1 MAAST
6 SRMQSAGLRCVVP
19 AFIRCWRRIGTA
31 LALLCLLLVAP
42 ESIAQ
47 VLDDI
52 DVVHQED
59 GIAVVVHFAAQ
70 IQYRRHLATPDGNE
84 LQIFF
89 AITASDASAKGVVED
104 IRYVPASL
112 GLPAITVRYR
122 AGLQTAP
129 FRRVDLD
136 FAAPV
141 EILQVTLGPDNHS
154 LVAIL
159 RAAGAGPGRIAEQPA
174 TGRTAGQ
181 AVPPPAQ
188 AAPEAP
194 GPEAGQAPSTP
205 TAPPDNIDAEAQLG
219 RARAEMTA
227 GRYEQA
233 TALLNQVLNLPPNKA
248 SMDAQELIGN
258 AREGLGDNDRAR
270 AEYELYLKL
279 YPDSP
284 GATRVRE
291 RLAAIGESGSAR
303 AKAGGSPQW
312 LYWGSIAQSYY
323 GGQSRIRNETTIIT
337 PGTDGTVIDVQDIS
351 SNDQSSVVTNLDA
364 NARYRG
370 NGWDNRFV
378 FRNVSVLSFLN
389 DQPSQNRLSALY
401 ADFKNEEMRFDAR
414 AGRQSSTSGA
424 VLGRF
429 DGVTMHYGVGPSWRI
444 GAFAGTPAESTLG
457 GRKRFYG
464 ATLDNDKLLDG
475 LGFGLYAVEQRA
487 EGYVDRRSVGN
498 EIRYFTPKLSLFS
511 LLDYDI
517 HFNRINIASAQGTF
531 TFGSG
536 TNFNFLY
543 DYRRSPPLQLTNALL
558 GRPTSSLQ
566 DLFDAESPEQI
577 EREALGLTP
586 VSKVLLLGAQHPV
599 TSHWQLGA
607 EFRLSSVSGTIATD
621 SLPATLGTGNVYSYT
636 LQAIGTGIF
645 TPSSVLVFNGVRL
658 TSRAYDAWLAS
669 VNARFRPTDR
679 WTIEP
684 TLRYYIQDNKNPDP
698 LNNGSSFKRLSPSL
712 RMTYQLREKVSLESE
727 VSMERSRS
735 NSDSVNENS
744 NLLFYYIGY
753 RVEM

>member
-6 SRMQSAGLRCVVP
+6 SRMQSPGLRGALC
-19 AFIRCWRRIGTA
+19 AFLRSWRRIGTA
-31 LALLCLLLVAP
+31 LALLCLLLAAP

-47 VLDDI
+47 ILDDI

-59 GIAVVVHFAAQ
+59 GIAVVVRFAAQ
-70 IQYRRHLATPDGNE
+70 IQYRRHLVTPEGKE
-84 LQIFF
+84 LQVFF
-89 AITASDASAKGVVED
+89 AITASDASIRGVVED
-104 IRYVPASL
+104 IRYVPPSL

-122 AGLQTAP
+122 AGLQSAS

-136 FAAPV
+136 FDAPV
-141 EILQVTLGPDNHS
+141 KILQVSLGPDNHS

-159 RAAGAGPGRIAEQPA
+159 RAPAPARGHPADRPAITEAGTPASPPSPAPTPEAARTEAEKAPA
-174 TGRTAGQ
+174 A
-181 AVPPPAQ
+181 AEPPA
-188 AAPEAP
+188 
-194 GPEAGQAPSTP
+194 
-205 TAPPDNIDAEAQLG
+205 NIDADAQLA
-219 RARAEMTA
+219 RARSEMTA
-227 GRYEQA
+227 GRFEQA
-233 TALLNQVLNLPPNKA
+233 TALLNQILNLPPNKA

-258 AREGLGDNDRAR
+258 AREGLGELERAR

-279 YPDSP
+279 YSNSP
-284 GATRVRE
+284 GAARVRE
-291 RLAAIGESGSAR
+291 RLAAIGESGSAG
-303 AKAGGSPQW
+303 AKSSGSPQW
-312 LYWGSIAQSYY
+312 LYWGSVAQSYY

-351 SNDQSSVVTNLDA
+351 SNDQSSLVTNLDA

-370 NGWDNRFV
+370 DGWDNRFV

-389 DQPSQNRLSALY
+389 GQPSQNRLSALY
-401 ADFKNEEMRFDAR
+401 ADFKNAEMRFDAR
-414 AGRQSSTSGA
+414 AGRQSSMSGA

-429 DGVTMHYGVGPSWRI
+429 DGFTMHYGVGPSWRI

-457 GRKRFYG
+457 GRKHFYG

-487 EGYVDRRSVGN
+487 ESFVDRRSVGN

-517 HFNRINIASAQGTF
+517 HFNRINIASAQGTL

-621 SLPATLGTGNVYSYT
+621 SLPATLGTGDVYSYT

-712 RMTYQLREKVSLESE
+712 RMTYQLREKISLESE

-735 NSDSVNENS
+735 NSDLVNENS

>member
-6 SRMQSAGLRCVVP
+6 SRTQSAGLRSVLC
-19 AFIRCWRRIGTA
+19 AFFRSWRRAGTV
-31 LALLCLLLVAP
+31 LALLAFIMAAP

-59 GIAVVVHFAAQ
+59 GIAVVVRFAAQ
-70 IQYRRHLATPDGNE
+70 IQYRRHLVTPGGSE
-84 LQIFF
+84 LQVFF
-89 AITASDASAKGVVED
+89 AITASDASIRGVVED
-104 IRYVPASL
+104 IRYVPPSL

-122 AGLQTAP
+122 AGLQTAS

-141 EILQVTLGPDNHS
+141 EILQVSLGPDNHS

-159 RAAGAGPGRIAEQPA
+159 RAPDTAARQPA
-174 TGRTAGQ
+174 ERPAMPQATTP
-181 AVPPPAQ
+181 AVPPSAE
-188 AAPEAP
+188 ATPEAAMT
-194 GPEAGQAPSTP
+194 EAEKAPATATP
-205 TAPPDNIDAEAQLG
+205 PANIDADAQLA

-233 TALLNQVLNLPPNKA
+233 TALLNQILNLPPNKA

-258 AREGLGDNDRAR
+258 AREGLGELERAR

-279 YPDSP
+279 YSNSP
-284 GATRVRE
+284 GAARVRE
-291 RLAAIGESGSAR
+291 RLAAIGESGSPG
-303 AKAGGSPQW
+303 AKSAGSPQW
-312 LYWGSIAQSYY
+312 LYWGSVAQSYY

-389 DQPSQNRLSALY
+389 GQPSQNRLSALY
-401 ADFKNEEMRFDAR
+401 ADFKNVEMRFDAR

-457 GRKRFYG
+457 GRKHFYG

-566 DLFDAESPEQI
+566 DLFDAGSPEQI

-621 SLPATLGTGNVYSYT
+621 SLPATLGTGDVYSYT

-712 RMTYQLREKVSLESE
+712 RMTYQLREKISLESE

-735 NSDSVNENS
+735 NSDLVNENS